1 MWFKR
6 LLVGTMYDRVGTFQ
20 FALMVDGGEG
30 LRWENIMPT
39 KKFVDL
45 LVGLRLCS
53 VVINNS
59 G

>member
-1 MWFKR
+1 M
-6 LLVGTMYDRVGTFQ
+6 GTMYDRVGTFQ
-20 FALMVDGGEG
+20 FALLVDDGEG
-30 LRWENIMPT
+30 LKWESIIPT

-53 VVINNS
+53 VATNNS